1 MKESVR
7 VSATERFPSPL
18 TALRILLPFSIGYF
32 FSFFLRSINAVIS
45 PDLVRDIG
53 ASAADL
59 GLITSAF
66 FFSFALFQIPLGLLL
81 DRFDPKKVGGTL
93 LLFGVAGTLVFAW
106 GRTVPA
112 LVAGRALIGIGFSG
126 ALMSPFVANV
136 LWFPKDRVVL
146 ANSVILAGGGLG
158 GLASTV
164 PIEYFLRFSDW
175 RTIFVLTSGLIA
187 LASAMILLFVP
198 ARAPEKSGETVREQ
212 WRGYLEILKSPV
224 FWKYALVYALSAG
237 SFLSLQGLWAA
248 PWFRDVAGFER
259 PEVALHL
266 LVISLFMVPGY
277 FAMGIIFSLLKAP
290 GIGQRVIVG
299 MSYILFE
306 AVQLLILFEVVSR
319 SYLIWALFGFLGTSS
334 APVYAI
340 LTGLFPRRLAGRV
353 NTMLNMFL
361 LFATFGIQYAMGILI
376 DLWPLTATGGYQPQA
391 YQAAFGFALALQF
404 AALVWFLRPGGR
416 EKG

>member
-1 MKESVR
+1 MR
-7 VSATERFPSPL
+7 VSPTEKFPSSL
-18 TALRILLPFSIGYF
+18 TAFRILFPFSIGYF
-32 FSFFLRSINAVIS
+32 FSFFLRSVNAVIS

-81 DRFDPKKVGGTL
+81 DRFDPKKIGGTL

-106 GRTVPA
+106 GRTVPT

-126 ALMSPFVANV
+126 ALMTPFIANV

-146 ANSVILAGGGLG
+146 TNSVILTGGGLG
-158 GLASTV
+158 GLASTT

-175 RTIFVLTSGLIA
+175 STLFVLSSGLIA
-187 LASAMILLFVP
+187 LVSAMIFLLVP

-212 WRGYLEILKSPV
+212 WRGYLEILKRSV
-224 FWKYALVYALSAG
+224 FWKYALVYALSTG
-237 SFLSLQGLWAA
+237 SFLSFQGLWAA

-266 LVISLFMVPGY
+266 LVLSFSMIPGY
-277 FAMGIIFSLLKAP
+277 FAMGIIFSLLKP
-290 GIGQRVIVG
+290 SGFRRRFIMG
-299 MSYILFE
+299 MSFILFE
-306 AVQLLILFEVVSR
+306 AVQLLILFEVVSP
-319 SYLIWALFGFLGTSS
+319 SYLIWALLGLLGTSS

-340 LTGLFPRRLAGRV
+340 LTGFFPHHLAGRV
-353 NTMLNMFL
+353 NTMVNMFL

-376 DLWPLTATGGYQPQA
+376 DLWPLTATGGYHPQA
-391 YQAAFGFALALQF
+391 YQAAFGFALGLQF
-404 AALVWFLRPGGR
+404 AALVWFFLSGER
-416 EKG
+416 EEG

>member
-1 MKESVR
+1 M
-7 VSATERFPSPL
+7 
-18 TALRILLPFSIGYF
+18 
-32 FSFFLRSINAVIS
+32 RSINAVIS

-198 ARAPEKSGETVREQ
+198 ARAPEKSGKPSGNNGAATSKSSKAPSSGNTRSSTRSRPAASSPSRASGRRRGSGT
-212 WRGYLEILKSPV
+212 WRGSSARRSP
-224 FWKYALVYALSAG
+224 S
-237 SFLSLQGLWAA
+237 
-248 PWFRDVAGFER
+248 
-259 PEVALHL
+259 
-266 LVISLFMVPGY
+266 
-277 FAMGIIFSLLKAP
+277 
-290 GIGQRVIVG
+290 
-299 MSYILFE
+299 
-306 AVQLLILFEVVSR
+306 
-319 SYLIWALFGFLGTSS
+319 TSS
-334 APVYAI
+334 SSPYSRYRD
-340 LTGLFPRRLAGRV
+340 TSRWG
-353 NTMLNMFL
+353 
-361 LFATFGIQYAMGILI
+361 
-376 DLWPLTATGGYQPQA
+376 
-391 YQAAFGFALALQF
+391 
-404 AALVWFLRPGGR
+404 
-416 EKG
+416 